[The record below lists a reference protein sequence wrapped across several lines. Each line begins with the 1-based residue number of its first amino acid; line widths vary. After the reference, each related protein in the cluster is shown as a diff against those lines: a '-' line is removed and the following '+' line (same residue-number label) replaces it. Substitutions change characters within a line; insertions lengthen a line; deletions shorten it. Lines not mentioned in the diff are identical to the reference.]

1 MSVKLRKRKNADST
15 TTLYLDI
22 YNNGKR
28 YYEFLKHLKLIKIA
42 TPKDR
47 VDNKDNYKLAEDI
60 CVKRAQEL
68 ESSDYNVMAKFKSKV
83 DFLQYYQNFIDR
95 YTNKDKRVIVSS
107 LSKFK
112 EFMKDEGYKTLALN
126 QVTESVAYDFKGY
139 LEHSLHGESPANYF
153 SKFKKVIKQACR
165 DKLIMINPTTDITIK
180 RNEGLKKEVLTI
192 EDIHL
197 LAATPIT
204 NEYVKKAFLF
214 SCLTGLRFCDI
225 VAMKWKHIDLNN
237 QRLSLVQSKTGH
249 KVTVNLHVSA
259 IQILGEPGNSDLN
272 VFTLPS
278 HTACTKDVKHWV
290 KKAGISK
297 HITWHCARHSFATNL
312 IFLGADITT
321 ASNLLGHTTLKY
333 TQRYTRVVNDMKRT
347 AIDSMP
353 AINF

>member
-1 MSVKLRKRKNADST
+1 MSVKLRKRKNADNT

-28 YYEFLKHLKLIKIA
+28 HYEFLKHLKLVKI
-42 TPKDR
+42 TNPKDR
-47 VDNKDNYKLAEDI
+47 VDNKDNYKIAEDI

-83 DFLQYYQNFIDR
+83 DFLVYYQNFIDR

-112 EFMKDEGYKTLALN
+112 KFMEDEGYKSLSLN
-126 QVTESVAYDFKGY
+126 QVNESVVYDFKDY
-139 LEHSLHGESPANYF
+139 LENSLNGESPANYF

-165 DKLIMINPTTDITIK
+165 EKLIMINPTADVSIK

-192 EDIHL
+192 EDLQL

-204 NEYVKKAFLF
+204 NEQVKRAFLF

-225 VAMKWKHIDLNN
+225 VAMKWRHIDLNN
-237 QRLSLVQSKTGH
+237 QRLSLVQSKTSQ

-259 IQILGEPGNSDLN
+259 IQILGDAGSASEN

-278 HTACTKDVKHWV
+278 HTACTKDLKHWV
-290 KKAGISK
+290 KKASISK

-321 ASNLLGHTTLKY
+321 ASNLLGHTSLKY

-347 AIDSMP
+347 AIDSLP